1 MDDSDTLDNTFDDSL
16 ADEFEYLQ
24 YEVDGNIAV
33 ITIDRPDALNALN
46 ADLLFELSAAFD
58 LAEAD
63 YNVRALIITG
73 TGRAFIAGADIANLQ
88 NLSDVFG
95 GREASLTGQELTNAL
110 AAMPFPTIA
119 AINGF
124 ALGGGLELALACDL
138 RVASKTARLGLPEV
152 GLGLIPGYGGTQ
164 RLPRL
169 IGQGRALELILTGRH
184 VTADEALQMGL
195 VNRVV
200 DDALETA
207 KELAAQT
214 LKNAPIALGLA
225 KEAVVRGLDVTL
237 TQGLE
242 IEADLFGMVTTTED
256 MKEGTAAFLEK
267 RAADFKGK

>member
-124 ALGGGLELALACDL
+124 ALGGGA
-138 RVASKTARLGLPEV
+138 RASLSL
-152 GLGLIPGYGGTQ
+152 
-164 RLPRL
+164 
-169 IGQGRALELILTGRH
+169 
-184 VTADEALQMGL
+184 
-195 VNRVV
+195 
-200 DDALETA
+200 
-207 KELAAQT
+207 
-214 LKNAPIALGLA
+214 
-225 KEAVVRGLDVTL
+225 
-237 TQGLE
+237 
-242 IEADLFGMVTTTED
+242 
-256 MKEGTAAFLEK
+256 
-267 RAADFKGK
+267 